1 MHKNVLLIP
10 MCLTLM
16 AFASCST
23 QPHSVSHPVKSGENL
38 LISSSAAVSSA
49 LLRDSDDIKH
59 YCASVAPDAT
69 FNETVSEGASISLFN
84 IGRSSPERE
93 VVSDGIKETQ
103 MVGRTPA
110 VLVSREILYRVCELT
125 GNRSLT
131 NEETLK
137 LYEKS
142 IEAIVQL
149 TSQEMANTSI
159 SLEARSGTEGNGK
172 VSMKSVTDLANAIG
186 FSQQNDVSAT
196 AASNNSSYETEMNSN
211 PGDVTGYY
219 PSKSTGYTPT
229 TPSDPST
236 STGYNPTTPS
246 DPSTSTG
253 YNPSVPSD

>member
-1 MHKNVLLIP
+1 MHKSLLLIS
-10 MCLTLM
+10 MCLSLM
-16 AFASCST
+16 GFTSCSP
-23 QPHSVSHPVKSGENL
+23 QPHSVTHPVKSGENL
-38 LISSSAAVSSA
+38 LISSSAAVSSG

-69 FNETVSEGASISLFN
+69 FNETVSEGASISMFN
-84 IGRSSPERE
+84 FGRSSPEKE

-149 TSQEMANTSI
+149 ASQEMANTSI
-159 SLEARSGTEGNGK
+159 SLEARSGTDRQAVRRRPAGREPRKPGRKRRCHHQQWCGQLHRRTWRAHANHGAAQE
-172 VSMKSVTDLANAIG
+172 SQCKSHGCRRRCEACHQG
-186 FSQQNDVSAT
+186 R
-196 AASNNSSYETEMNSN
+196 
-211 PGDVTGYY
+211 TGWM
-219 PSKSTGYTPT
+219 
-229 TPSDPST
+229 
-236 STGYNPTTPS
+236 
-246 DPSTSTG
+246 
-253 YNPSVPSD
+253 